1 MTMIE
6 RHSNIVIHQLLNH
19 FEQGDMALLALIADD
34 IDFRIDHYKDEADTS
49 WQQCQNKE
57 GCINVLTRLNS
68 EIFPKGTVFTGLTS
82 EALGDGWH
90 LTTLDQSFWYGLIE
104 KEVTSKTFIISHE
117 LDGQVDYFRESVTSL
132 QHESQSAF

>member
-1 MTMIE
+1 MIE

-19 FEQGDMALLALIADD
+19 FEKGDMALLELIADD

-57 GCINVLTRLNS
+57 EFISVLTRLSS
-68 EIFPKGTVFTGLTS
+68 EIFPKGTLITALAS
-82 EALGDGWH
+82 ESLGDGWY
-90 LTTLDQSFWYGLIE
+90 LTTFGQSFWYGLIE
-104 KEVTSKTFIISHE
+104 KDVTSETFIISHE

-132 QHESQSAF
+132 QY

>member
-1 MTMIE
+1 MIE

-19 FEQGDMALLALIADD
+19 FEKGDMALLELIADD

-57 GCINVLTRLNS
+57 EFINVLTRLSS
-68 EIFPKGTVFTGLTS
+68 EIFPKGTLITALAS
-82 EALGDGWH
+82 ESLGDGWY
-90 LTTLDQSFWYGLIE
+90 LTTFGQSFWYGLIE
-104 KEVTSKTFIISHE
+104 KDVTSKTFIISHE

-132 QHESQSAF
+132 QY

>member
-1 MTMIE
+1 MIE

-19 FEQGDMALLALIADD
+19 FEKGDMALLELIADD

-57 GCINVLTRLNS
+57 KFISVLTRLNS
-68 EIFPKGTVFTGLTS
+68 EVFPKGTLITALAS
-82 EALGDGWH
+82 ESLGDGWY
-90 LTTLDQSFWYGLIE
+90 LTTFGQSFWHGLIE
-104 KEVTSKTFIISHE
+104 KDVTSKTFIISHE

-132 QHESQSAF
+132 QY

>member
-1 MTMIE
+1 MIE

-19 FEQGDMALLALIADD
+19 FEKGDMALLELIADD

-57 GCINVLTRLNS
+57 EFISVLTRLNN
-68 EIFPKGTVFTGLTS
+68 EIFPKGTLITALAS
-82 EALGDGWH
+82 ESLGDGWY
-90 LTTLDQSFWYGLIE
+90 LTTFGQSFWYGLIE
-104 KEVTSKTFIISHE
+104 KDVTSETFIISHE

-132 QHESQSAF
+132 QH

>member
-1 MTMIE
+1 MIE

-19 FEQGDMALLALIADD
+19 FEKGDLALLELIADD

-57 GCINVLTRLNS
+57 EFINVLKRLNN
-68 EIFPKGTVFTGLTS
+68 EIFPKGTLITALAS
-82 EALGDGWH
+82 ESLGDGWY
-90 LTTLDQSFWYGLIE
+90 LTTFGQSFWYGLIE
-104 KEVTSKTFIISHE
+104 KDVTSETFIISHE

-132 QHESQSAF
+132 QH